1 MCFNIPCFRKM
12 FFIPKYP
19 YPSRILLFQIF
30 YCVFYFSLII
40 FPNHF
45 PISIK
50 CFFSFPAS
58 NKKNLCF
65 HIPVG
70 FFLAWLIKLDIS
82 LGCCIN
88 LASPFPWEEYWRICT
103 TMLHSP
109 SLLFPVLYTVF
120 LHGYSELISL
130 DLKKRLRSIQTLS
143 LTSLEY
149 KKFLIIQHLKY
160 SWQMTVNVQ

>member
-1 MCFNIPCFRKM
+1 MFLKKCFSFGPNSCVSIFPIPLGFCYVKY
-12 FFIPKYP
+12 FIV
-19 YPSRILLFQIF
+19 F
-30 YCVFYFSLII
+30 FYFSLII

-50 CFFSFPAS
+50 CFFLFMLQT
-58 NKKNLCF
+58 KKNLCF
-65 HIPVG
+65 HITVG

-130 DLKKRLRSIQTLS
+130 DLKKMPTRLLHT
-143 LTSLEY
+143 
-149 KKFLIIQHLKY
+149 KK
-160 SWQMTVNVQ
+160 